1 MNRFIFKKHL
11 LAIALLLLCGV
22 SAQAADDDL
31 ITQQITIKLDKAG
44 TLPNKIGS
52 SKKYKITN
60 LKIVGEI
67 NGTDLLL
74 IRDMSGSNYRG
85 FRTSG
90 NLVFLDLSDAKIVS
104 GGDYYYYIHDPFYS
118 RYYYTAK
125 DELGDFAFYECSKLK
140 NIIIPSNVTIIG
152 ESAFQGCSGLT
163 NLNIPSRVTAIS
175 VGAFQGCSGL
185 TSLNIPSRVTTIRE
199 YAFKGCSGLTNL
211 NIPSTVTYIGE
222 SAFDGCSGLTCINI
236 PSITTISSYTFYG
249 CSGLTSLNI
258 PSTVTYIGNDAFR
271 DCNLASIYVSR
282 KTPLVIDGSVF
293 KGVNKEKCVLY
304 VPQDS
309 YQDYWLAEGWGDFKN
324 IVEYDA
330 TKVGNSVV
338 DKEIK
343 EVARYTANG
352 QRLDAPTKGL
362 NIVRYSDGSVRK
374 ELHN

>member
-1 MNRFIFKKHL
+1 MNRLIFKKHL

-104 GGDYYYYIHDPFYS
+104 GGDYYYYLNQSFYTG
-118 RYYYTAK
+118 YYYTAK

-140 NIIIPSNVTIIG
+140 NIIIPSNVTSIG

-163 NLNIPSRVTAIS
+163 NLNIPSSVTTIGS
-175 VGAFQGCSGL
+175 GAFDGCSGL
-185 TSLNIPSRVTTIRE
+185 TSLNIPS
-199 YAFKGCSGLTNL
+199 
-211 NIPSTVTYIGE
+211 
-222 SAFDGCSGLTCINI
+222 
-236 PSITTISSYTFYG
+236 ITTISSYAFYGCSGLTSLIIPSSITTIGDYAFYG

-271 DCNLASIYVSR
+271 DCI
-282 KTPLVIDGSVF
+282 
-293 KGVNKEKCVLY
+293 
-304 VPQDS
+304 
-309 YQDYWLAEGWGDFKN
+309 
-324 IVEYDA
+324 
-330 TKVGNSVV
+330 
-338 DKEIK
+338 
-343 EVARYTANG
+343 
-352 QRLDAPTKGL
+352 
-362 NIVRYSDGSVRK
+362 
-374 ELHN
+374 